1 MDDPLCFP
9 VNISG
14 GLGDAA
20 AETWAA
26 GRQGVMNSLGRLGS
40 VPLLESLQH
49 WNEINKNYL
58 VVHPTNRKWVITPL
72 INGISLGLIHL

>member
-40 VPLLESLQH
+40 FPVSH
-49 WNEINKNYL
+49 CWKVSNIGMK
-58 VVHPTNRKWVITPL
+58 
-72 INGISLGLIHL
+72 